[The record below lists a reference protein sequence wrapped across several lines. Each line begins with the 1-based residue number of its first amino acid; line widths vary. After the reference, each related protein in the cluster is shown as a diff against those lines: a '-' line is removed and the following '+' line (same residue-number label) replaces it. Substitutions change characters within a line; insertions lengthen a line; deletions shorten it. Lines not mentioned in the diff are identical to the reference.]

1 LVANG
6 MNIFACN
13 RSRPENSLHSLNAY
27 QEAHS
32 ETTIFLSPRFFQRSK
47 VMKYIIIRYWW
58 VFNWGSTSTLITEAI
73 PPASPTTFHSTRAC
87 ILYIKYLPLSF
98 KQILITMPLLPPFN
112 TKTISARGIHILD
125 QILQLL
131 HGCG

>member
-1 LVANG
+1 MWVHFFKPPLLSEVKGNEIYNYPLLVGIQLGFHLNF
-6 MNIFACN
+6 NY
-13 RSRPENSLHSLNAY
+13 RSYSSSKPNHIPQHS
-27 QEAHS
+27 S
-32 ETTIFLSPRFFQRSK
+32 
-47 VMKYIIIRYWW
+47 
-58 VFNWGSTSTLITEAI
+58 
-73 PPASPTTFHSTRAC
+73 C